1 MPRGEDIPATGDER
15 RFAAFISYSHADADT
30 AAKLQRK
37 LERYRLPKQVALA
50 RAGNVAWIGQI
61 FRDRE
66 DLAAAPSLSDAIR
79 DALSRAEA
87 LVVLCSPDAKAS
99 QWVSEEIRLFRSLH
113 PDRPV
118 LAALVQG
125 EPAEAFPDILTE
137 GGLEPLAAD
146 LRKEG
151 DGPSLG
157 FLKIVAGIAGVPL
170 DSLVQR
176 DAQRRLRRVT
186 WITLGALAAMLIMG
200 VMTFFAISARNEAAR
215 QRESAEELVEYM
227 LTDLRDELKGVG
239 RLDVMDDVNQRAMG
253 HYARQGDL
261 GSLPA
266 DSLERRARILHA
278 MGEDDGRSGKLSAA
292 LAKFREAH
300 RATEALLRK
309 EPENPDRIF
318 AHAQSEYWVGQAAW
332 QIRDRATTERHWQG
346 YVTEAR
352 KLLELDPDKARAN
365 LEMGYALGNLCD
377 FYLRDNFDVKKAIDF
392 CRRSIGF
399 EKAALRLAPERTEI
413 SIALANRYGW
423 LADALLVDKAHG
435 EARKA
440 RLSEQS
446 IIDSLV
452 AKDPRNFELRF
463 RQTWPSFGLATIE
476 MDWGNPRLAVSE
488 ATRIIGTL
496 RSLVAE
502 EPNNVEVRRALARS
516 HYMRAKALAEF
527 DPAKARTELNETR
540 KIIVE
545 IERSNRQGEALAG
558 FWKAISEVEQKLENR

>member
-266 DSLERRARILHA
+266 DSLDRRARILHA

>member
-1 MPRGEDIPATGDER
+1 MPRGEVIPVTGDER
-15 RFAAFISYSHADADT
+15 RFAAFISYSHADADP

-37 LERYRLPKQVALA
+37 LERYRLPKQVAHA
-50 RAGNVAWIGQI
+50 RAGNVAQIGQI

-79 DALSRAEA
+79 DALSRADA

-118 LAALVQG
+118 LAALVRG
-125 EPAEAFPDILTE
+125 EPAEAFPDILTD

-346 YVTEAR
+346 YVTQAR

-399 EKAALRLAPERTEI
+399 EKAALRFAPERTEI

-452 AKDPRNFELRF
+452 AKDSRNFELRF

-545 IERSNRQGEALAG
+545 IERSNPQGEALAG

>member
-1 MPRGEDIPATGDER
+1 M
-15 RFAAFISYSHADADT
+15 
-30 AAKLQRK
+30 
-37 LERYRLPKQVALA
+37 
-50 RAGNVAWIGQI
+50 
-61 FRDRE
+61 
-66 DLAAAPSLSDAIR
+66 
-79 DALSRAEA
+79 
-87 LVVLCSPDAKAS
+87 LCSPDAKAS
-99 QWVSEEIRLFRSLH
+99 QWVSEEIRLFQSLH

-118 LAALVQG
+118 LAALVRG
-125 EPAEAFPDILTE
+125 EPSEAFPEVLSE
-137 GGLEPLAAD
+137 GGLEPLASD
-146 LRKEG
+146 MRKEG

-261 GSLPA
+261 AALPA

-278 MGEDDGRSGKLSAA
+278 MGEDDGRSGNLSAA

-300 RATEALLRK
+300 RTTEALLRA

-332 QIRDRATTERHWQG
+332 QIRDRATTEQHWQG

-399 EKAALRLAPERTEI
+399 EQAALRIAPERTEI
-413 SIALANRYGW
+413 SIALANRFGW

-446 IIDSLV
+446 IIDALV

-488 ATRIIGTL
+488 TTRIVGTL
-496 RSLVAE
+496 RSLLTE

-516 HYMRAKALAEF
+516 HYARAKALAEF
-527 DPAKARTELNETR
+527 DPAKARAELNETR

-545 IERSNRQGEALAG
+545 IERADPQGQALSG
-558 FWKAISEVEQKLENR
+558 FWKAISELERKLESR